1 VRTCSKRFAS
11 FQDKAAKKGTA
22 CGAVRFPRM
31 PATKA
36 QIGDCG
42 VLTLGGKV
50 EDWTAAAPPA
60 QAEKSRARAAEQ
72 LERGKSSGLHIGIWS
87 TTIGETRRQF
97 RRRSERF

>member
-1 VRTCSKRFAS
+1 
-11 FQDKAAKKGTA
+11 
-22 CGAVRFPRM
+22 M

-87 TTIGETRRQF
+87 TTIGQRRPQF